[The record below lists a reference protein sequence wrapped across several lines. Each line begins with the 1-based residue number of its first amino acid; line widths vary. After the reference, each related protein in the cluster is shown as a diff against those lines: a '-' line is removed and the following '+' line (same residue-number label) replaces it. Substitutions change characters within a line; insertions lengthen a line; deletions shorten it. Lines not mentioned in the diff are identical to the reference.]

1 MVVSFYRRDRYMIK
15 NKSSIAAYIIT
26 GILALAFVLMLA
38 AFIFLPLFNLLALL
52 LLDAVFLIILIVNL
66 AKKKHKAAKVCSI
79 VFICVFTAY
88 ALFASMF
95 TMPVSV
101 NTRWQYPVAMK
112 YSHKPGYKDDF
123 FPEKIPD
130 SAKNIHFDFLPSFLQ
145 GTGHACLSFTADEEY
160 VSELKARLEKEAKHA
175 VKYNDIG
182 ELVKTLPKEK
192 SDYGGQ
198 KVISMYTGDFINEH
212 PDSMAYVIK
221 TNYNWN
227 HPRNQVV
234 LIDGNDVLFTEQ

>member
-1 MVVSFYRRDRYMIK
+1 MKDNRTPK
-15 NKSSIAAYIIT
+15 AAIIIT
-26 GILALAFVLMLA
+26 AILALAFVLMLA
-38 AFIFLPLFNLLALL
+38 AFIVLPLFNLLCLL
-52 LLDAVFLIILIVNL
+52 ILDAVFLLVLVIIL
-66 AKKKHKAAKVCSI
+66 AKKKHRSATVCSI
-79 VFICVFTAY
+79 VFICVF
-88 ALFASMF
+88 ALNVLFWSMF

-101 NTRWQYPVAMK
+101 STRWQYPVAVK
-112 YSHKPGYKDDF
+112 YSHKPGYKNDF

-130 SAKNIHFDFLPSFLQ
+130 SAKNLHFEFLPSMLQ

-160 VSELKARLEKEAKHA
+160 VSELKSKLEKEAKHV
-175 VKYNDIG
+175 VKYNDID

-198 KVISMYTGDFINEH
+198 KVLTLYTGDFINEH
-212 PDSMAYVIK
+212 PDAVAYIIK

-227 HPRNQVV
+227 HPRNQAV

>member
-1 MVVSFYRRDRYMIK
+1 MK
-15 NKSSIAAYIIT
+15 ENKTPIAASIIT
-26 GILALAFVLMLA
+26 GMLALAFVLLLA

-52 LLDAVFLIILIVNL
+52 ILNAVFLIILTVNL
-66 AKKKHKAAKVCSI
+66 AKKKHRAAKVCSI
-79 VFICVFTAY
+79 VFICVFAAY

-101 NTRWQYPVAMK
+101 NTKWQYPAAVK
-112 YSHKPGYKDDF
+112 YSHKPSYKDDF

-130 SAKNIHFDFLPSFLQ
+130 SAKNVHFEFLPSILQ

-175 VKYNDIG
+175 VKYNDID

-198 KVISMYTGDFINEH
+198 KVITLYIGDFINEH
-212 PDSMAYVIK
+212 PDAMAYIIK

-227 HPRNQVV
+227 HPRNQAV
-234 LIDGNDVLFTEQ
+234 LIDGNDVFFTEQ

>member
-1 MVVSFYRRDRYMIK
+1 MKENRTPIVAI
-15 NKSSIAAYIIT
+15 IIT
-26 GILALAFVLMLA
+26 AILALAFVLLLA
-38 AFIFLPLFNLLALL
+38 AFIVLPLFNLLALL
-52 LLDAVFLIILIVNL
+52 ILNAVFLIILAFNL
-66 AKKKHKAAKVCSI
+66 AKKKHRAAKVCSI

-101 NTRWQYPVAMK
+101 NTKWQYPVAMK
-112 YSHKPGYKDDF
+112 YSHKPGYKNEF
-123 FPEKIPD
+123 MPEKVPD
-130 SAKNIHFDFLPSFLQ
+130 SAKNMHFEFLPSMLQ

-160 VSELKARLEKEAKHA
+160 VSELKAKLEKEAMFV

-198 KVISMYTGDFINEH
+198 KVITLYTGDFINEH
-212 PDSMAYVIK
+212 PDAMAYIIK

-227 HPRNQVV
+227 HPRNQAV
-234 LIDGNDVLFTEQ
+234 LIDGNDVFFTEQ